1 MVKAIENKSR
11 SLKIKDVYLQGE
23 NLILDEAGEQ
33 VDLYALI
40 QKVFGEGVDLTISVT
55 AKDDTDIVL

>member
-1 MVKAIENKSR
+1 MIKATENKNR
-11 SLKIKDVYLQGE
+11 SLKIKDVYLQGD
-23 NLILDEAGEQ
+23 NLILDEAGEK

-40 QKVFGEGVDLTISVT
+40 QKVFGVGVDLTISVT

>member
-1 MVKAIENKSR
+1 MIKATENKNR
-11 SLKIKDVYLQGE
+11 SLKIKDVYLQGD
-23 NLILDEAGEQ
+23 NLILDEAGEK

-40 QKVFGEGVDLTISVT
+40 QKVFSVGVDLTISVT